1 MKRIFVVIIAVISS
15 IVMSCNPSKTSTNNQ
30 SSNFPNSTTDTS
42 ATNHI
47 ANPDS
52 TRQK

>member
-1 MKRIFVVIIAVISS
+1 MKRIFVVIVAAVIS

-42 ATNHI
+42 TTNHI

-52 TRQK
+52 TQH